1 MKRRFIF
8 LGIIGLLAT
17 SCSTTKS
24 VVDEVIASP
33 TVNGKAVKYLYSADK
48 QDSSICT
55 IHYRYFDPSDQ
66 PYKDSV
72 NKKII
77 EFTSLLTQ
85 FERTKLKGMEPS
97 ADFFTAQLDSFVAIY
112 LVEDYDENRM
122 RWELEGTIEIDDT
135 REEIVQL
142 QTSGW
147 AYTGGAHGNGA
158 TNTYIFDKKN
168 GKEFRLEDFFSN
180 TSELTGIAES
190 YFRKLY
196 EIAPED
202 DLNEAGFWFENGIF
216 YLNNNFSIVGENIV
230 FLYNSYEIAPYAG
243 GQTVLEIPIEE
254 IKHLVKVN
262 L

>member
-1 MKRRFIF
+1 MKRGFIF
-8 LGIIGLLAT
+8 LGIIGLVVA
-17 SCSTTKS
+17 SCSTTKTA
-24 VVDEVIASP
+24 VVDVIESP

-48 QDSSICT
+48 KDSSICT
-55 IHYRYFDPSDQ
+55 INYRYFEPVDQ
-66 PYKDSV
+66 PYKDTV

-85 FERTKLKGMEPS
+85 FERTKLNGMKPS
-97 ADFFTAQLDSFVAIY
+97 SDFFTAQLDSFVAIY

-122 RWELEGTIEIDDT
+122 RWEMEGTIEIDDT

-158 TNTYIFDKKN
+158 ANTYIFDKKK
-168 GKEFRLEDFFSN
+168 GKELQLVDFFSN
-180 TSELTGIAES
+180 TTEITAIAET

-196 EIAPED
+196 ELAPEA

-243 GQTVLEIPIEE
+243 GQTILEIPIEE
-254 IKHLVKVN
+254 IKHLIKVK